1 MIFIIE
7 KVKDNL
13 EYCYVM
19 RFLNDFDEE
28 KVWKF
33 YIDYLKRIEEIK
45 DEG

>member
-7 KVKDNL
+7 KFKDNL
-13 EYCYVM
+13 EYRDVM
-19 RFLNDFDEE
+19 RFFNDFDEE
-28 KVWKF
+28 KVRKF